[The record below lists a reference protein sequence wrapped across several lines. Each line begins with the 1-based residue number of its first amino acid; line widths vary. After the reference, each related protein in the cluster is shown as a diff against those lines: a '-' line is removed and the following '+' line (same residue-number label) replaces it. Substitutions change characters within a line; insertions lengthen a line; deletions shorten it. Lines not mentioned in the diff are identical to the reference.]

1 MGYLTNL
8 LSKIKQTE
16 PEKKTPPGLRDTIT
30 SLKKKDAGKRRIV
43 FLSIFLVASL
53 SLGLATAYFMDYL
66 NRDPGRH
73 TETSVPE
80 PMLSSEES
88 LDSSKPIS
96 DQQRTPLSVPVRL
109 DNTGLSSESPG
120 NRTSSDK
127 GPKKEITIV
136 KQLQVKEIA
145 PETGPEPD
153 NTQNVLYGEETDLG
167 QVKNDVRKTDPG
179 EEHSEDV
186 VHDEEN
192 NKEIEEQITHFF
204 YLARNYEQSGDLSR
218 AVEHYKKVLQI
229 DPQNYRTMNNIA
241 ALFIKMNLWE
251 ESLDYL
257 QDSFKLKNNYV
268 PTLINLGIVYAKKER
283 TSEAESSLLK
293 AISLEEE
300 NRAALFNIAV
310 LYENQGAYDR
320 AREYYQR
327 LKILGKSEGMEGL
340 RRLENK

>member
-1 MGYLTNL
+1 MGYLTDL

-53 SLGLATAYFMDYL
+53 SLGLATAYF
-66 NRDPGRH
+66 N
-73 TETSVPE
+73 
-80 PMLSSEES
+80 
-88 LDSSKPIS
+88 
-96 DQQRTPLSVPVRL
+96 
-109 DNTGLSSESPG
+109 
-120 NRTSSDK
+120 
-127 GPKKEITIV
+127 
-136 KQLQVKEIA
+136 EIA

-218 AVEHYKKVLQI
+218 AVENYKKVLQI

-251 ESLDYL
+251 ESLGYL
-257 QDSFKLKNNYV
+257 QNSFKLKNNYV

-310 LYENQGAYDR
+310 LYENQGAYDK

>member
-1 MGYLTNL
+1 M
-8 LSKIKQTE
+8 S
-16 PEKKTPPGLRDTIT
+16 
-30 SLKKKDAGKRRIV
+30 GKRRIV
-43 FLSIFLVASL
+43 FLSIFLAASL
-53 SLGLATAYFMDYL
+53 SLGLATAYF
-66 NRDPGRH
+66 N
-73 TETSVPE
+73 
-80 PMLSSEES
+80 
-88 LDSSKPIS
+88 
-96 DQQRTPLSVPVRL
+96 
-109 DNTGLSSESPG
+109 
-120 NRTSSDK
+120 
-127 GPKKEITIV
+127 
-136 KQLQVKEIA
+136 EIA
-145 PETGPEPD
+145 PE
-153 NTQNVLYGEETDLG
+153 
-167 QVKNDVRKTDPG
+167 TDPG

-186 VHDEEN
+186 AHDEEN

-218 AVEHYKKVLQI
+218 AVENYKKVLQI

-257 QDSFKLKNNYV
+257 QNSFKLKNNYV